1 LPNCIKKRVQTA
13 TFGRENQSLVWL
25 FQLKN
30 TFQEMSKYQD
40 NLNNM
45 LCLDVFLMGLSPQE
59 RQYLSNQILPN
70 RSVGHIL
77 LSFDAISFGFDQLRE
92 QISNEALLEKFAK
105 KFDWQID
112 LKKILLNDFEALVL
126 TNVEREILWVDKG
139 FEKMT
144 GYTAQEVVGKKPT
157 FLQGKNTQ
165 ESTRLLFREKLA
177 LQIPFDITVTNYR
190 KNGAEYLCKVQ
201 IFPLF
206 NKHKK
211 ISHFLAL
218 EREIK

>member
-1 LPNCIKKRVQTA
+1 
-13 TFGRENQSLVWL
+13 
-25 FQLKN
+25 
-30 TFQEMSKYQD
+30 MSKYQD
-40 NLNNM
+40 NLNNL

-77 LSFDAISFGFDQLRE
+77 LSFDAIAFGFDQLRE

>member
-1 LPNCIKKRVQTA
+1 
-13 TFGRENQSLVWL
+13 
-25 FQLKN
+25 
-30 TFQEMSKYQD
+30 MSKYQD

-77 LSFDAISFGFDQLRE
+77 LSFDAIAFGFDQLRE

-165 ESTRLLFREKLA
+165 ESTRLLFCEKLA
-177 LQIPFDITVTNYR
+177 LQIPFVITVTNYR
-190 KNGAEYLCKVQ
+190 KNGAEYLCNVQ
-201 IFPLF
+201 IFRLF
-206 NKHKK
+206 NNDK
-211 ISHFLAL
+211 IIL
-218 EREIK
+218 